1 MFLRFLESV
10 VMFTGLS
17 AFTLTPMNES
27 SLDETAFVGLINRLT
42 EAKVQ
47 SIGVLGSTGSYA
59 YLSRDERKL
68 VTELAV
74 DNAHGTPV
82 LVGIGA
88 LRTKDVL
95 LLAEDAQKAGAR
107 GLLLAPVSYQKLTD
121 DEVFSHFETVCKHIS
136 IPLCVYDN
144 PSTTHF
150 EFSDALHGRIAALP
164 NIASI
169 KIPPLPNNPEEAKA
183 RVDRLRSYVPKHVTL
198 GISGDHSG
206 AIGLNAGCEAWYSVI
221 GGLLPFPILQIIQ
234 ASQAG
239 NPEEV
244 SRLSAKLEPIWGF
257 FRKHGS
263 LRVIATIAELM
274 GLVTAPCLPLPIKS
288 LSEEERQKLKAC
300 MADFK

>member
-1 MFLRFLESV
+1 
-10 VMFTGLS
+10 MFTGLS
-17 AFTLTPMNES
+17 AFPLTPMNES
-27 SLDETAFVGLINRLT
+27 SIDEAAFVGLIQRLT
-42 EAKVQ
+42 EAKVN

-59 YLSRDERKL
+59 YLSREERNL

-74 DNAHGTPV
+74 ANAHDIPV
-82 LVGIGA
+82 VVGIGA

-95 LLAEDAQKAGAR
+95 LLAEDAQKAGAS

-121 DEVFSHFETVCKHIS
+121 HEVFSHYEAVCKNIS

-150 EFSDALHGRIAALP
+150 EFNDVLHGRIAELP
-164 NIASI
+164 NVASI

-183 RVDRLRSYVPKHVTL
+183 RVDHLRSYVPKHVTI

-206 AIGLNAGCEAWYSVI
+206 GIGLNAGCEVWYSVI
-221 GGLLPFPILQIIQ
+221 GGLLPLPLLKIIQ

-239 NPEEV
+239 NPDEV
-244 SRLSAKLEPIWGF
+244 SRLSAILEPIWVL
-257 FRKHGS
+257 FRKNGS
-263 LRVIATIAELM
+263 LRVVATIAELM

-288 LSEEERQKLKAC
+288 LSGEVNQKLKAC
-300 MADFK
+300 IADFS